1 MDERT
6 FTALE
11 LNSLKELLA
20 KHVQTPLGRRQAE
33 ELWPLTDRA
42 AILHGLDLTSECA
55 DYLATGERFGL
66 GGIEDPAPALSRLQI
81 GETSLD
87 PHQILALERLISLGV
102 DLHQLFKDADHRQR
116 YPRLAAVVS
125 PIPDLRGLAGE
136 IRGKILPGGEIDDG
150 ASPEL
155 RMIRRE
161 IVECRSRVHR
171 TLESIM
177 RNETHAVQDELVTFR
192 NGRFVIPIRT
202 DSRGRVPGVVHGL
215 SSSGQTT
222 FVEPMAVIDQNNDL
236 VRLREQEEIEI
247 ARILFSISEKLREKL
262 PAIRAIAQAV
272 ATLDFSQAKGR
283 LSAQFRCVRPQLS
296 AGRALKLIEARHI
309 LLEHM
314 LRASGSEVVP
324 ISLELDEEHQVL
336 VISGPNAGGKTI
348 VLKTAGLIALMAQM
362 GLHVPAREAILPVF
376 DQVFADIGDQ
386 QSIAANLS
394 TFTAHMRNIS
404 ETARQ
409 VAPPALVLLDEVGT
423 GTDPDEGAALAEA
436 IVDFFRRSGAT
447 TMATT
452 HYNPLKMWAART
464 EGVLNA
470 SVEFDEKTLC
480 PTYRLI
486 IGIAGAS
493 SGLEIARRMN
503 VPASILD
510 NAKLMVEP
518 SQARASEYLRHLK
531 DLVTE
536 QEALRAALEEE
547 RAATASEYAR
557 LDLAFASREG
567 ERKAEFERALAG
579 ALQQFREE
587 SERLVRGL
595 KDRVEAAR
603 LKKAA
608 ENRAAELR
616 RTAERLRRE
625 SVRPGALSPAS
636 APGPEE
642 KRYSGERKIA
652 DDDAPATAGTILREI
667 QEGDRVKIT
676 SLNKEGVVESVH
688 EGTFIVMMGV
698 IRFRASHHDLE
709 LLERSAASEAQP
721 GPRMSSAPGP
731 DLDQSFVPEIN
742 VIGLN
747 SEEATERV
755 DKFLDEA
762 FLAGTESVRII
773 HGHGKGIL
781 RKAIAKLLTGHP
793 QVEKFQL
800 APAQQGGSGATLVE
814 IRK

>member
-11 LNSLKELLA
+11 LNSLKELLS
-20 KHVQTPLGRRQAE
+20 KHVQTPLGRRRAE
-33 ELWPLTDRA
+33 ELWPAADRD
-42 AILHGLDLTSECA
+42 AILRGLDLTSECA
-55 DYLATGERFGL
+55 DYMAAGERFGL
-66 GGIEDPAPALSRLQI
+66 GGIEDPEPALSRLQI
-81 GETSLD
+81 EETSLD
-87 PHQILALERLISLGV
+87 PHQILGLERLISVGI
-102 DLHQLFKDADHRQR
+102 DLHQLFKEAELRQR
-116 YPRLAAVVS
+116 HPHLAEIVS

-136 IRGKILPGGEIDDG
+136 IRGKILPGGEVDDG

-155 RMIRRE
+155 RLIRRE

-177 RNETHAVQDELVTFR
+177 RDETHAVQDELVTFR

-222 FVEPMAVIDQNNDL
+222 FVEPMVVIDQNNEL
-236 VRLREQEEIEI
+236 VRLHEQEEIEI
-247 ARILFSISEKLREKL
+247 ARILFAISEKLRDKL
-262 PAIRAIAQAV
+262 PAIRAIAQAI
-272 ATLDFSQAKGR
+272 ATLDLSQAKAR
-283 LSAQFRCVRPQLS
+283 LSAQFNCVRPQLS
-296 AGRALKLIEARHI
+296 QGRALKLVDARHI
-309 LLEHM
+309 LLQHM

-324 ISLELDEEHQVL
+324 ITMEMDEHHQVL

-362 GLHVPAREAILPVF
+362 GLHVPAREAMLPVF

-409 VAPPALVLLDEVGT
+409 VAPPALILLDEVGT

-436 IVDFFRRSGAT
+436 IVDFFRRSRAT
-447 TMATT
+447 TLATT

-470 SVEFDEKTLC
+470 SVEFDEKTLR
-480 PTYRLI
+480 PTYRLLM
-486 IGIAGAS
+486 GIAGAS
-493 SGLEIARRMN
+493 SGLEIARRMD

-510 NAKLMVEP
+510 QAKSRVEP
-518 SQARASEYLRHLK
+518 SQARAGEYLKRLK
-531 DLVTE
+531 DLVAE
-536 QEALRAALEEE
+536 QEAHRAALEEE
-547 RAATASEYAR
+547 RAATAREYAR
-557 LDLAFASREG
+557 LDLAFAKRES
-567 ERKAEFERALAG
+567 ERKAEFEQALAG

-603 LKKAA
+603 LRKAA
-608 ENRAAELR
+608 QNRAVELR
-616 RTAERLRRE
+616 RTAEKLRRE
-625 SVRPGALSPAS
+625 SAQPAS
-636 APGPEE
+636 SSPGQRPSRPDSESE
-642 KRYSGERKIA
+642 TTVDGGRASG
-652 DDDAPATAGTILREI
+652 GTTLREI
-667 QEGDRVKIT
+667 REGDRVRII

-688 EGTFIVMMGV
+688 EGTFLVRMGV
-698 IRFRASHHDLE
+698 IRFRADHPDLE
-709 LLERSAASEAQP
+709 LLGRSAAVEAQP
-721 GPRMSSAPGP
+721 GGRTPSAPGP
-731 DLDQSFVPEIN
+731 DLADSFVPEIN
-742 VIGLN
+742 VIGMT
-747 SEEATERV
+747 SEEAIERV

-800 APAQQGGSGATLVE
+800 APSQQGGSGATLVE